1 MEQQNRL
8 LQMLNSATSP
18 PPPPSSQHTPIPT
31 QQAQTHLFPPGGG
44 VQIGSPREPSPTPPP
59 PSLQAISLND
69 LFKNISSPL
78 AQPESIPTASPPL
91 QKEDHK
97 TSLLGMLKNIGS
109 TTPGGS
115 GITSPSVASGAS
127 SPGVGQHRHD
137 GPRVGVSSPQAPVI
151 NHPGGFTSPP
161 PPAPQQAN
169 TAPSD
174 LTAQTAKTDIGKSPE
189 PPKRSMFDFVSPF
202 DVFEKPRQP
211 SSSKPPAPAPKAPQE
226 EVKDVKPKISEET
239 KPAVAKVKKAEN
251 GSRTASPQRKQAES
265 PAPETT
271 YVSGALIGQPP
282 VHELS
287 SDAIG
292 SAVDATWQVS
302 KVTKGEEGKGPRAL
316 TPHTSID
323 LSKPN
328 LGGLVNTAG
337 SVRITPTTLM
347 RTDNLDFKQGRR
359 VATTSTFLAYT
370 MSKGRIRLIDS
381 RSGARLVI
389 QLLMSASLGPI
400 VDFAVTSNL
409 VAAIGYDQKI
419 SVYRVP
425 MTWDQNDPQVDMLC
439 NCIGVGG
446 PLGRLMKVEW
456 VRRENRDYLAIGG
469 TEGVLLIDPGYLGSP
484 DVLSNLTDIAATNK
498 ILKTDGPVV
507 DFCLNHTHQ
516 AIGILSSTSQFT
528 LYNVANLNR
537 VWHRPLPTL
546 SPEVSATSVQFCES
560 NILVGRGN
568 DTLFELVQITVDMA
582 VLSTIKFTSPSPSP
596 ENLHYAHAVYDSA
609 KSTLWIAP
617 FARSSL
623 FAFKYG
629 LKGQQPIKDVSSVE
643 GQKVVAFEK
652 VAEFP
657 LDPVLSLAISKKE
670 AQEDAEIFYATPS
683 GFSQATVSKAA
694 LEAQPSPFAEVA
706 KSATPA
712 PVPAPSVPAPAKPAS
727 VAPSPK
733 VQATEFKKPGKAATP
748 AKTSS
753 KNASPAV
760 VKTELVSAS
769 EDDTP
774 SQPRAKKATKNAVAG
789 PATMEPNVVEG
800 TALSADEFTKT
811 LKKTEDRMSNHFKQ
825 VLKNEVTALNARFD
839 GLTGP
844 DFAADISAK
853 VERQLKGAL
862 TTAVAQEVKKSIVPS
877 LTATIQNEVRTVVA
891 NQVPAAIFDVLQSV
905 PKELERGLSSTIQRT
920 VSSVIQASMDR
931 AIQES
936 IQHNLMP
943 AIQVAGSTLTDQLMT
958 ELKSEMLQI
967 RKELSPAPAPAQ
979 TNNDQVLRTMATSI
993 SELQKQLAAL
1003 SEQFARVSNAP
1014 IQAPHLNGG
1023 HPQLPPPPPPVAQP
1037 APPPPAPAPAPGIS
1051 PAQLED
1057 IFLSALGN
1065 QSTQSTLVLVG
1076 QQAHLVDLCLPI
1088 QPGAK
1093 SPLSQAVLL
1102 TLLHRLA
1109 IALNDVPPNHIMFP
1123 QLVSW
1128 TRRTSALVDPRD
1140 SNIAGY
1146 ISRVLQV
1153 VQGTLNQVINNLQ
1166 SRFGAEPTTAGQ
1178 IGTIRQTLDI
1188 VGHKLASV

>member
-370 MSKGRIRLIDS
+370 MSK
-381 RSGARLVI
+381 
-389 QLLMSASLGPI
+389 
-400 VDFAVTSNL
+400 
-409 VAAIGYDQKI
+409 
-419 SVYRVP
+419 
-425 MTWDQNDPQVDMLC
+425 
-439 NCIGVGG
+439 GVGG